1 MYEKDQKGRII
12 YKWINRETRGSDS
25 NEENLYTWS
34 NERKIK
40 QGGEF
45 KVVKDVPKLFF
56 NLSEHRQMRA
66 LNTKRWRI
74 FIQTNKWRTKQG
86 EDLKWWKM
94 KIYGN

>member
-1 MYEKDQKGRII
+1 MKTKDQKGRRVI

-25 NEENLYTWS
+25 NAENLYTWS

-66 LNTKRWRI
+66 LNTKR
-74 FIQTNKWRTKQG
+74 
-86 EDLKWWKM
+86 
-94 KIYGN
+94 